1 MDWRYALSSPLGEA
15 RVAAVDMR
23 AELGNGLANQAI
35 ALPTPDGAPTNGYA
49 SILERDDPEIVL
61 DFFRSGQFD
70 EQLAEIVDRAARD
83 HR

>member
-23 AELGNGLANQAI
+23 AELGNGLASQAI
-35 ALPTPDGAPTNGYA
+35 APPTPDGAPTNGNA

-61 DFFRSGQFD
+61 DFLRSGQFD
-70 EQLAEIVDRAARD
+70 EQLAEIADRAVR
-83 HR
+83 RSV